1 MTADNSEEVLN
12 EFKFL
17 TQSEVGDLTIS
28 FSVLDSDLCSSG
40 TYRSG
45 PVCFKFERGF
55 EIGKL
60 INFCTSSRSKILL
73 FPFFS

>member
-17 TQSEVGDLTIS
+17 TQSEVWDLTIS

-40 TYRSG
+40 TSRSG
-45 PVCFKFERGF
+45 PVCFNVVL
-55 EIGKL
+55 KL
-60 INFCTSSRSKILL
+60 KN
-73 FPFFS
+73 